1 MKVRKAHRFQY
12 GRYLTMKKFYIHRIS
27 RDGAIYL
34 ENFYNED
41 DIIWIG
47 GHWEGIVAETMAKAF
62 AAEANHLTAY
72 RYIEIY
78 NRLVGGYDKA
88 A

>member
-1 MKVRKAHRFQY
+1 
-12 GRYLTMKKFYIHRIS
+12 MKKLYIHRIS
-27 RDGAIYL
+27 RNGAIYL
-34 ENFYNED
+34 ENYYNED

-47 GHWEGIVAETMAKAF
+47 GHWEGIVAEIMAKAF
-62 AAEANHLTAY
+62 AAEANHLSAR
-72 RYIEIY
+72 RYLEIY